1 MEKMTLVDELM
12 NYYREN
18 MEDFAND
25 IEELDGWTGCLYD
38 DKVYPMDDINEFFS
52 NEKPDEI
59 IRRAFYGYDEPLN
72 KDEERHP
79 FNPNR
84 NYFYF
89 NGYGN
94 LVSIGEKDYSDYLD
108 SDFIQDIIENSYNL
122 SLSKGAEEI
131 IDDYEDEDE

>member
-1 MEKMTLVDELM
+1 MELVEKLM

-25 IEELDGWTGCLYD
+25 IEELDDWTGCLYD
-38 DKVYPMDDINEFFS
+38 DKIYPMEELNEIFS
-52 NEKPDEI
+52 NDEPEEI
-59 IRRAFYGYDEPLN
+59 LRRAFYGYDEPIN
-72 KDEERHP
+72 ENEQRQP

-84 NYFYF
+84 EYFYF

-94 LVSIGEKDYSDYLD
+94 LVSIDEKDYSDYLD
-108 SDFIQDIIENSYNL
+108 TDFIQEIIDNRYNL
-122 SLSKGAEEI
+122 SLSSGAEDI

>member
-1 MEKMTLVDELM
+1 MELVEKLM

-25 IEELDGWTGCLYD
+25 IEELDDWTGCLYD
-38 DKVYPMDDINEFFS
+38 DKIYPMNDLNELFQGT
-52 NEKPDEI
+52 EPEEI
-59 IRRAFYGYDEPLN
+59 LQRAFYGYDETYT
-72 KDEERHP
+72 KDEQRKP

-84 NYFYF
+84 DYFYF

-94 LVSIGEKDYSDYLD
+94 LVSIDKKDYSSYLD
-108 SDFIQDIIENSYNL
+108 NDFIQEIIDNRYNL
-122 SLSKGAEEI
+122 SLSSGAEDI